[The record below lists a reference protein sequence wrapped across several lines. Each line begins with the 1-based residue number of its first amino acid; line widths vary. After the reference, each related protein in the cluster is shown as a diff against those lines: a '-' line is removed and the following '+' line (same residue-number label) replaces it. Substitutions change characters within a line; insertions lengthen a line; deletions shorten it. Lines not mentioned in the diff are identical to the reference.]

1 MKILLRNQSI
11 KKWEPIDSADYSAE
25 HELQRLLAETP
36 SLIPISEIRE
46 NSSQLVAAVQEVG
59 LPGSG
64 TTDILAFSSEGNIA
78 VVECKL
84 SANTDQA

>member
-1 MKILLRNQSI
+1 MKILLRNQST

-25 HELQRLLAETP
+25 HKLQRLLADTP

-46 NSSQLVAAVQEVG
+46 NFSQLVASEREVG

-64 TTDILAFSSEGNIA
+64 TTDILTIHSWIDSRYFSRSFFLSE
-78 VVECKL
+78 
-84 SANTDQA
+84 